1 MIVRRYRGKSLE
13 SLRETVQRE
22 LGEGAVIVSSR
33 KLGAEG
39 LMGKIAGAE
48 FEVVAALDD
57 ASAEE
62 LNDSRQE
69 ALVEKVAGAV
79 KPQVMSIRREIKM
92 QDDKLVDLEE
102 KMSTICDQL
111 SRLEK
116 RSQQAPAPMI
126 TISSGSEAK
135 GSFSHLPAEW
145 REALV
150 ATARL
155 PGAGPTQLLDSL
167 AGQLSAADGILFR
180 RNSGEGPDV
189 FALVGPTGVG
199 KTTTLAKLAAFATL
213 RRKLSCALITLDTFR
228 VGGADQ
234 LREYARLLGADFS
247 VVFSGDELRRQLD
260 RVKDRDVV
268 FIDTQG
274 RASRDRAG
282 VDTVCKILATAPEC
296 TPILTLP
303 ANIRASDAREVLKA
317 WGRLDPACLI
327 LTKADESGCC
337 DGLPGL
343 LQQAAIPVVYITHGQ
358 RVPEDLQPAK
368 AESLAAM
375 ICPELAPNP
384 FLPVENPE

>member
-22 LGEGAVIVSSR
+22 LGDAAVIVSSR
-33 KLGAEG
+33 KLAPEG
-39 LMGKIAGAE
+39 LVGKIAGAE
-48 FEVVAALDD
+48 FEVVAAIDD
-57 ASAEE
+57 AASEE
-62 LNDSRQE
+62 HEESRRE

-79 KPQVMSIRREIKM
+79 KPQVLSIRREIKM

-102 KMSTICDQL
+102 KMASICEQL

-116 RSQQAPAPMI
+116 RSQQAPTPVIA
-126 TISSGSEAK
+126 ISGGESK
-135 GSFSHLPAEW
+135 GPFAQLPEEW
-145 REALV
+145 REAMI
-150 ATARL
+150 AAARL
-155 PGAGPTQLLDSL
+155 PGAGPGQLLDSL
-167 AGQLSAADGILFR
+167 AGHLSAADGILFR

-189 FALVGPTGVG
+189 FALIGPTGVG
-199 KTTTLAKLAAFATL
+199 KTTTLAKLAAFASL

-228 VGGADQ
+228 VGGAEQ

-282 VDTVCKILATAPEC
+282 LDTVIKILATAPEC
-296 TPILTLP
+296 TPVLTLP
-303 ANIRASDAREVLKA
+303 ANIRAGDAREALKA

-327 LTKADESGCC
+327 LTKADESACC
-337 DGLPGL
+337 DGLPAL
-343 LQQAAIPVVYITHGQ
+343 LHQAAIPVVYIAHGQ
-358 RVPEDLQPAK
+358 RVPEDLQPAR

-375 ICPELAPNP
+375 ICPELASNP
-384 FLPVENPE
+384 FLPAEPPE